1 MFDAAAV
8 RREFPILDQQVH
20 GKPLVYLDNA
30 NTTQKPLSV
39 IEALDHYYRADNANI
54 HRATHLL
61 SERATKAYEGARE
74 RIARFFNT
82 RETAEIVFTRG
93 CTEAINLVAYSFARP
108 RLKAGDEILVTRM
121 EHHSNIVPWQLVA
134 QQTGAVLRV
143 VPMDERGVLD
153 MAEYA
158 RMLGPRTMLVSVIHV
173 SNALGTVNPV
183 REVIRLAKAQGVP
196 VLLDGAQAAPHM
208 PVDVQ
213 ELDCDFYACSAH
225 KMYGPTGIGA
235 LYGKRALLESM
246 PPWMGGGDMIA
257 SVTFEHTEYND
268 VPYKFEAG
276 TPNIAGVIGF
286 GAAVDFLSR
295 FDLHEVAAHEHALLS
310 YATDRLGAVD
320 GIRLVGQA
328 PERAGVVSFLVGDIH
343 PHDVGTFLDQDG
355 VAVRTGQHCAQPV
368 MDFYGITSTVR
379 ASFGLYNTRDDVD
392 ALVEGVK
399 RVQGFFA

>member
-20 GKPLVYLDNA
+20 GNPLVYLDNA

-39 IEALDHYYRADNANI
+39 IAAMDHYYRADNANI

-61 SERATKAYEGARE
+61 SERATKAYEGARQ
-74 RIARFFNT
+74 RIARFFNA
-82 RETAEIVFTRG
+82 RESDEIVFTRG
-93 CTEAINLVAYSFARP
+93 CTEAINLVAYSYARP
-108 RLKAGDEILVTRM
+108 RLKPGDEIVVSRM

-143 VPMDERGVLD
+143 VPMDESGVLD
-153 MAEYA
+153 MAECA
-158 RMLGPRTMLVSVIHV
+158 RLIGPRTALVSIIHV

-183 REVIRLAKAQGVP
+183 RDVIALAKAHAVP
-196 VLLDGAQAAPHM
+196 VLIDGAQAAPHL

-213 ELDCDFYACSAH
+213 ELGCDFYACSAH
-225 KMYGPTGIGA
+225 KMYGPTGIGV
-235 LYGKRALLESM
+235 LYGRRDLLESM

-257 SVTFEHTEYND
+257 SVTFEHTEYNK

-276 TPNIAGVIGF
+276 TPNIAGVVGF

-295 FDLHEVAAHEHALLS
+295 FDMGEIAAHEHALLEQ
-310 YATDRLGAVD
+310 ATAALGALD
-320 GIRLVGQA
+320 GIELVGRA

-368 MDFYGITSTVR
+368 MDYYGITSTVR
-379 ASFGLYNTRDDVD
+379 ASFGLYNTPADVE
-392 ALVEGVK
+392 ALVASVR